1 MCDVL
6 LLEDQPELL
15 DLMQLALEMRGYD
28 VRVCANAGD
37 ALGWLA
43 RDGACKVIVTDLD
56 LGPGMD
62 GVSVVDAA
70 HRRHPGLRV
79 LFYSGHASLPRG
91 RLLGEGERFLEKP
104 FSRLALFDLLD
115 ELGVEPSGV
124 PLPH

>member
-28 VRVCANAGD
+28 VRVCGSAGD

-43 RDGACKVIVTDLD
+43 ADGTCKVIVTDID

-62 GVSVVDAA
+62 GVSVVEAA
-70 HRRHPGLRV
+70 RRRHPDVRV
-79 LFYSGHASLPRG
+79 LFYSGHAAVPRG
-91 RLLGEGERFLEKP
+91 LDEGERFLEKP

-115 ELGVEPSGV
+115 ELGVQPSRS